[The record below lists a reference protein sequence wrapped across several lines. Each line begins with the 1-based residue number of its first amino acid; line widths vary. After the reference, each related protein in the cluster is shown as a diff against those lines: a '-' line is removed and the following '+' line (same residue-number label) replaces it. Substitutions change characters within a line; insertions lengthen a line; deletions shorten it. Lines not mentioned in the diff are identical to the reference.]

1 MKFKENNTETYP
13 SIQEPIIYFLLD
25 KEDVV
30 YVGQSKS
37 GMGRP
42 YQHKDKVFDKISVLK
57 CSEKVLDALETEYIK
72 KYKPKYN
79 KKIGNTHYSLART
92 KRIIKK
98 NTNIHDFNIYDLNKI
113 LKKLDILTYE
123 FKGTDYITSLDFDK
137 IFSFVK
143 NTSDGIFERNIWKNK
158 VFN

>member
-72 KYKPKYN
+72 KYKPKYKQKN
-79 KKIGNTHYSLART
+79 WEYSLF
-92 KRIIKK
+92 ISK
-98 NTNIHDFNIYDLNKI
+98 N
-113 LKKLDILTYE
+113 
-123 FKGTDYITSLDFDK
+123 
-137 IFSFVK
+137 
-143 NTSDGIFERNIWKNK
+143 
-158 VFN
+158 